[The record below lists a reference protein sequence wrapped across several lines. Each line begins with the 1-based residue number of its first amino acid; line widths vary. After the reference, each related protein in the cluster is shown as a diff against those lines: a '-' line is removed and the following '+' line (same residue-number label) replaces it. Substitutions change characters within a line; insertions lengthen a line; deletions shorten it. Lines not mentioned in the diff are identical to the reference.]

1 MQEGSLFS
9 ARSPAFSVC
18 RLLGT
23 RALRMWIQYAWLLS
37 FDSKKLCL
45 AAALQMSS
53 HHKEVTSRKSD
64 GQWWSWGSWEHRGSP
79 APHPALSPKQ
89 VLVPKFPR
97 ESKQCSS
104 IQAGVRDG
112 GKVGS
117 QAWLQTRNCSAS
129 YSPIKISSPLK
140 TKQMDSNHSP
150 PELSHQLRFDWIY
163 VLMFKEHLLDL
174 KF

>member
-1 MQEGSLFS
+1 MYHIFFIHSSRTSRLLPRLRYCKQCCSEHWGTVSFSVMVFSGCMPSTGIAGSYGSFIPTFFKESPYNLPLWLCQFTFPPTVQEGSLFS

-64 GQWWSWGSWEHRGSP
+64 GQWWS
-79 APHPALSPKQ
+79 
-89 VLVPKFPR
+89 
-97 ESKQCSS
+97 
-104 IQAGVRDG
+104 
-112 GKVGS
+112 
-117 QAWLQTRNCSAS
+117 
-129 YSPIKISSPLK
+129 
-140 TKQMDSNHSP
+140 
-150 PELSHQLRFDWIY
+150 
-163 VLMFKEHLLDL
+163 
-174 KF
+174 